1 MQRTRA
7 VVQEREHSKAAGSL
21 DPIALTLAIWLG
33 LVAGVGGLVRLSED
47 AAFQVALAEA
57 AGDNKATAPVATAP
71 VEAAF
76 PFSPR
81 LLAFGG

>member
-1 MQRTRA
+1 M
-7 VVQEREHSKAAGSL
+7 QEREHSKAGSL

-57 AGDNKATAPVATAP
+57 AGDNKATAPVEAP
-71 VEAAF
+71 T